1 MLRNYL
7 KLALRNIWR
16 HKGTASL
23 NVAGLTLGL
32 AAGLLMLMWVNDEKS
47 YDQFHEKGAQIF
59 KVNSLMDEGNG
70 EIDVWT
76 TSPEPWMDLVM
87 DNIPDVKEATTFAF
101 WNHRLEIGQ
110 QKYEEA
116 GCYASPGLF
125 DMFSFDLLYGD
136 LGKVLEDPNSIA
148 ISATLAAKMFGVNWR
163 KEGRTIGQSIVVE
176 EKPVQVTA
184 VFADV
189 PFQSTLQFSYVLPM
203 SHYLNAR
210 PWTRGSWGNYNFDLY
225 VELVPGA
232 DQEAVA
238 NKMYSLIKDNTKGG
252 SPDHGILLHSISD
265 LYLYSKYENGK
276 VAGGRID
283 YVRIFFW
290 ASILVLLIACIN
302 YMNLVTARSSQRA
315 KEVGVRKVVGANKER
330 LLTQFV
336 IESVVMTFIAGA
348 ITLIVAQVFLP
359 VFNELTGKSM
369 EMGFGSWSFWSL
381 FGGILLSVALI
392 AGSYPS
398 FLLSS
403 FDVIQVLKSKKSKL
417 NGGISFRRVMV
428 VMQFG
433 LSILLLIGA
442 IVVREQIGF
451 FKSKDLG
458 FNREN
463 VILYNMY
470 RLGEEGVGKKE
481 VIKSE
486 LLQLPEIAEVT
497 AANYNPLSIANMTGD
512 PEWEGFEEGDE
523 GIFSILTIDHKFLD
537 MMKIPVVMGENF
549 QEGMPTDSLNFNYII
564 NEEAAKTMGFDDP
577 VGKKLSFWDD
587 QGRIVGM
594 VKSFHFSSLHNPIK
608 PLILRYEPDRAH
620 NLLIKPTNGK
630 TKECLAALEALQT
643 RLSPDREFKYTF
655 LDQHYEKLYQAEERT
670 SDLADLFAIIALL
683 ISTLG
688 LFGLAAFMAEQ
699 RTKEIGIRKVLG
711 ASMGNILYLLNKELG
726 QLILLAFLIATPL
739 AWWLMN
745 NWLEKFAYHMNI
757 GWQVVAA
764 AGLILAIV
772 ALLTVSFHS
781 IRTALSNPV
790 DALRYE

>member
-16 HKGTASL
+16 NKGTASL
-23 NVAGLTLGL
+23 NIAGLTLGL

-47 YDQFHEKGAQIF
+47 FDQFHEKGEQIF
-59 KVNSLMDEGNG
+59 KVHSLMDEGNG
-70 EIDVWT
+70 GIDVWT
-76 TSPEPWMDLVM
+76 NAPEPWEGLTTA
-87 DNIPDVKEATTFAF
+87 NIPEVKDATLFAF
-101 WNHRLEIGQ
+101 WNHRLEVDQ
-110 QKYEEA
+110 QVYEEA
-116 GCYASPGLF
+116 GCYASAGLF
-125 DMFSFDLLYGD
+125 DMFSFELLHGD
-136 LGKVLEDPNSIA
+136 LGKVLKEPNSIA
-148 ISATLAAKMFGVNWR
+148 ISASLAAKMFGVNWR
-163 KEGRTIGQSIVVE
+163 KEGRTIGQSIIVE
-176 EKPVQVTA
+176 KKPVQVSA
-184 VFADV
+184 VFADI
-189 PFQSTLQFSYVLPM
+189 PFQSTLQFDYVLPM
-203 SHYLNAR
+203 AHYMNAR
-210 PWTRGSWGNYNFDLY
+210 PWAKGSWGNYNFDMY

-232 DQEAVA
+232 DKESVA
-238 NKMYSLIKDNTKGG
+238 DKMYSLIKDNTEGG
-252 SPDHGILLHSISD
+252 TPDHGLFLHAISD
-265 LYLYSKYENGK
+265 LYLYSKFENGK

-290 ASILVLLIACIN
+290 ASIFVLLIACIN

-315 KEVGVRKVVGANKER
+315 KEVGVRKVVGANKGR

-336 IESVVMTFIAGA
+336 VESIVMTFIAGA
-348 ITLIVAQVFLP
+348 ITLIVAQLFLP
-359 VFNELTGKSM
+359 IFNNLTGKSI
-369 EMGFGSWSFWSL
+369 ELGFATWGFWSL
-381 FGGILLSVALI
+381 FGGILISVALI

-403 FDVIQVLKSKKSKL
+403 FDVIKVLKTKKSRVV
-417 NGGISFRRVMV
+417 GGISFRRLMV
-428 VMQFG
+428 VLQFT

-463 VILYNMY
+463 VIIYNMY
-470 RLGEEGVGKKE
+470 RLGEESINKKD

-497 AANYNPLSIANMTGD
+497 ASNYNPLSIANMTSD

-523 GIFSILTIDHKFLD
+523 GIFTILTVDHKFLKTMD
-537 MMKIPVVMGENF
+537 IPVVDGEGF
-549 QEGMPTDSLNFNYII
+549 EEGMPTDSLNLNYII
-564 NEEAAKTMGFDDP
+564 NEEAAQKMGFDDP
-577 VGKKLSFWDD
+577 IGKRLSFWSD

-594 VKSFHFSSLHNPIK
+594 VKNFHFSSLHNPIK
-608 PLILRYEPDRAH
+608 PLIIRYEPDRAH
-620 NLLIKPTNGK
+620 NMLIKPTNGK
-630 TKECLAALEALQT
+630 TKEALAALEALQ
-643 RLSPDREFKYTF
+643 RKLAPDREFKYTF

-670 SDLADLFAIIALL
+670 SDLADLFAIIALM

-711 ASMGNILYLLNKELG
+711 ASMGNILLLLNKELG
-726 QLILLAFLIATPL
+726 QLITVSFFIATPL
-739 AWWLMN
+739 AWWLMS

-757 GWQVVAA
+757 GWQVVAV
-764 AGLILAIV
+764 AGFILALV

>member
-1 MLRNYL
+1 MLKNYL

-16 HKGTASL
+16 NKGTASL
-23 NVAGLTLGL
+23 NIAGLTLGL
-32 AAGLLMLMWVNDEKS
+32 VAGLLMLMWVNDEKS
-47 YDQFHEKGAQIF
+47 FDQFHEKGAEIF
-59 KVNSLMDEGNG
+59 KVHSLMDEGNG
-70 EIDVWT
+70 GIDVWT
-76 TSPEPWMDLVM
+76 NAPEPWEGLTKT
-87 DNIPDVKEATTFAF
+87 NIPEIKEATLFAF
-101 WNHRLEIGQ
+101 WNHRLEVEKQ
-110 QKYEEA
+110 VYEEA
-116 GCYASPGLF
+116 GCYASAGLF
-125 DMFSFDLLYGD
+125 DMFSFELLYGD

-148 ISATLAAKMFGVNWR
+148 ISASLAAKMFGVNWR
-163 KEGRTIGQSIVVE
+163 KEERTIGQSIIVE
-176 EKPVQVTA
+176 KKPVQVSA
-184 VFADV
+184 VFADL
-189 PFQSTLQFSYVLPM
+189 PFQSTLQFDYVLPM
-203 SHYLNAR
+203 SHYMNAR
-210 PWTRGSWGNYNFDLY
+210 PWARGSWGNYNFDLY

-232 DQEAVA
+232 DKKAVGD
-238 NKMYSLIKDNTKGG
+238 KMWSLIKDNTEAG
-252 SPDHGILLHSISD
+252 SPDHGIFLHAISD
-265 LYLYSKYENGK
+265 LYLYSKFENGK

-290 ASILVLLIACIN
+290 ASIFVLLIACIN

-315 KEVGVRKVVGANKER
+315 KEVGVRKVVGASKTR
-330 LLTQFV
+330 LLGQFV
-336 IESVVMTFIAGA
+336 VESVVMTAIAGA
-348 ITLIVAQVFLP
+348 ITLIVAQLFLP
-359 VFNELTGKSM
+359 IFNNLTGKSI
-369 EMGFGSWSFWSL
+369 EIAFASWSFWSL

-403 FDVIQVLKSKKSKL
+403 FEVLQVLKTKKARLK
-417 NGGISFRRVMV
+417 GGIPFRRIMV
-428 VMQFG
+428 VLQFS

-463 VILYNMY
+463 VIIYNMY
-470 RLGEEGVGKKE
+470 RLGEEGVNKKD

-497 AANYNPLSIANMTGD
+497 ASNYNPLSIANMTSD

-523 GIFSILTIDHKFLD
+523 GIFTILTVDHEFLNTMD
-537 MMKIPVVMGENF
+537 IPVMTGEGF
-549 QEGMPTDSLNFNYII
+549 VEGLPTDSLNFSYIV
-564 NEEAAKTMGFDDP
+564 NEEAAQKMGFDNP
-577 VGKKLSFWDD
+577 IGKRLAFWDD

-594 VKSFHFSSLHNPIK
+594 VKNFHFSSLHNPIK
-608 PLILRYEPDRAH
+608 PLIIRYEPDRAH
-620 NLLIKPTNGK
+620 NMLIKPANGK
-630 TKECLAALEALQT
+630 TKECLAALEALQ
-643 RLSPDREFKYTF
+643 RKLSPDREFKYTF

-711 ASMGNILYLLNKELG
+711 ASMGNILLLLNKELG
-726 QLILLAFLIATPL
+726 QLILLAFAIATPL

-757 GWQVVAA
+757 GWQVVAV
-764 AGLILAIV
+764 AGVILAFV

>member
-16 HKGTASL
+16 HKGTAAL

-47 YDQFHEKGAQIF
+47 FDQFHEKGDQVF
-59 KVNSLMDEGNG
+59 KVNSLMNEGNG

-76 TSPEPWMDLVM
+76 NAPEPWKELSTT
-87 DNIPDVKEATTFAF
+87 NIPEVKDATMFAF
-101 WNHRLEIGQ
+101 WNHRLEVGQ
-110 QKYEEA
+110 QTYEEA
-116 GCYASPGLF
+116 GCYASESLF

-136 LGKVLEDPNSIA
+136 LGKVLEEPNSIA
-148 ISATLAAKMFGVNWR
+148 ISETLAAKMFGVNWR
-163 KEGRTIGQSIVVE
+163 KEGRTIGQSVIVE
-176 EKPVQVTA
+176 EKPVQVSA

-189 PFQSTLQFSYVLPM
+189 PFQSTLQFDYVLPM
-203 SHYLNAR
+203 SHYMNAR
-210 PWTRGSWGNYNFDLY
+210 PWARGSWGNYNFDLY

-232 DQEAVA
+232 DREAVA
-238 NKMYSLIKDNTKGG
+238 DKMYTLIKDNTKAG
-252 SPDHGILLHSISD
+252 SPDHGILLQAISD
-265 LYLYSKYENGK
+265 LYLYSKFENGK

-330 LLTQFV
+330 LLSQFL
-336 IESVVMTFIAGA
+336 IESVVMTVMAGA
-348 ITLIVAQVFLP
+348 ITLIVAQLFLP
-359 VFNELTGKSM
+359 VFNQLTGKSI
-369 EMGFGSWSFWSL
+369 ELGIASWGFWSL
-381 FGGILLSVALI
+381 FGGILLSVAFI

-398 FLLSS
+398 VLLSS
-403 FDVIQVLKSKKSKL
+403 FDVIEVLKSKKSKL
-417 NGGISFRRVMV
+417 SGGISFRRVMV
-428 VMQFG
+428 VLQFS

-442 IVVREQIGF
+442 IVVKEQIGF

-470 RLGEEGVGKKE
+470 RLGEEGVNKKD

-497 AANYNPLSIANMTGD
+497 AANYNPLSIANMTSD

-523 GIFSILTIDHKFLD
+523 GIFTILTIDHKFLD
-537 MMKIPVVMGENF
+537 MMNIPVEKGEGF
-549 QEGMPTDSLNFNYII
+549 AEGIPTDSLNMNYII
-564 NEEAAKTMGFDDP
+564 NEEAAKTMGLDDP
-577 VGKKLSFWDD
+577 VGKRLSFWDD
-587 QGRIVGM
+587 QGHIIGM
-594 VKSFHFSSLHNPIK
+594 VKDFHFSSLHNPIK

-620 NLLIKPTNGK
+620 NMLIKPTNGK
-630 TKECLAALEALQT
+630 TKECLAALETLQR

-670 SDLADLFAIIALL
+670 SDLANLFAIIALM

-726 QLILLAFLIATPL
+726 QLILLAFVIATPT

-745 NWLEKFAYHMNI
+745 NWLDKFAYHMNI
-757 GWQVVAA
+757 GWQVVAV
-764 AGLILAIV
+764 AGFILALV

-790 DALRYE
+790 DALKYE